1 MIKINDGVCKE
12 LYYIKFIMNG
22 GGYTMFWLGCFLGY
36 IVGSVITCALLYFG
50 YRSNENKKADM
61 QKGKARKIN
70 KRGV

>member
-1 MIKINDGVCKE
+1 LIKINDGVCKE

-61 QKGKARKIN
+61 QKGKERKIN